1 VEVVMTKLVILAAAA
16 VMPLLAAAAAAAPG
30 DAACHHYDNRARF
43 LSRTA
48 DIAFLTVLAE
58 ACVEA
63 QEAVRGAATPS
74 AERAAAKTFLATLDA
89 ARGAIS
95 AINAGRISQR
105 HRDVALQRQGAGLRL
120 VSNAGEYLI
129 LRQAGVFAALEDW
142 VQSGGRFILASAMP
156 GAARVTAASD
166 PAQAR

>member
-1 VEVVMTKLVILAAAA
+1 MTKLVILAAAA
-16 VMPLLAAAAAAAPG
+16 VMPLLATAAAAAPG

-43 LSRTA
+43 LSRTT

-63 QEAVRGAATPS
+63 RATVRGAATDSVERS
-74 AERAAAKTFLATLDA
+74 AATTFLATLDA

-95 AINAGRISQR
+95 AINAGRIAQR
-105 HRDVALQRQGAGLRL
+105 HRDAAVQRQGAGLRL
-120 VSNAGEYLI
+120 VSTAGEYLI

-142 VQSGGRFILASAMP
+142 IESGGRFALASALP
-156 GAARVTAASD
+156 GAARVTAASG